1 MIEFIPGA
9 LAVGKI
15 FCRNML
21 QTQRTIFG
29 FFISSR
35 QPGEATISRFS
46 SSSLLP
52 YKTY

>member
-1 MIEFIPGA
+1 MIEFIPGG
-9 LAVGKI
+9 LAVSKI
-15 FCRNML
+15 FCRNVL
-21 QTQRTIFG
+21 QIQRTIFS

-35 QPGEATISRFS
+35 QPGEATISGFS